1 MKKLDSAK
9 LAKLRTASQLFDEKY
24 GKPGTEQRAAFE
36 AESSAWY
43 FGELMRERR
52 KELKMTQEDLAERI
66 NAKRTYIS
74 RIERGETDILMSSFF
89 KIATALGI
97 KLKPEFSI

>member
-1 MKKLDSAK
+1 MRHLNSDK
-9 LAKLRTASQLFDEKY
+9 LATLKTVGQIFDEKY
-24 GKPGTEQRAAFE
+24 GKPGTEQREAFE

-52 KELKMTQEDLAERI
+52 KELNMTQEELAERI

-74 RIERGETDILMSSFF
+74 RIERGETDIQMSSFF
-89 KIATALGI
+89 RIISALGI
-97 KLKPEFSI
+97 RLRPEFSV